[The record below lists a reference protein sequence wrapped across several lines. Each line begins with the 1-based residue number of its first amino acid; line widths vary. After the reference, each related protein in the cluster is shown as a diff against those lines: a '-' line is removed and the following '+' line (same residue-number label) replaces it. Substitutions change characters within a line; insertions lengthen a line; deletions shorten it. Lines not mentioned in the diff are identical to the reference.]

1 MNEQDRTR
9 DQDGLH
15 GQHGQHGQGRLM
27 YVDRLID
34 DVLRQRGAGTV
45 RQAAPASLP
54 ADEALVTELSALT
67 IMDWPADEAG
77 ERIAAR
83 VAFLAGPAGPASPA
97 ELAGLAQDG
106 PAMPRHG
113 RRHQIARARWWAA
126 AAVGAAAAALAAASV
141 LSGASQPGTVRH
153 GAAPP
158 VSRQSMRVVDATSF
172 PFRSVGSGHASFE
185 LTCVTSRV
193 CYAQGQPGA
202 PVQRTSDGGVTWR
215 PVAPLP
221 DHLGLSASALSCP
234 TTQTCAGLTGTAV
247 AGSLQLAITRDG
259 GAHWRIESLPAPPG
273 STGAAG
279 DQVSCGTAQAC
290 VVHLADNGP
299 GAILSTANGG
309 KTWTSASAIPAGAPT
324 SLWYLRCDSRGK
336 CIGLAPTGT
345 NTDAGIAAMRSAD
358 HGRTWAV
365 TGSVHL
371 PPAAIF
377 LVSCGDAL
385 HCMSVAG
392 DGQISTTSDGGVTWR
407 TSAGPV
413 PSSDIVTSVSC
424 ATGLACFVAAS
435 SMEDID
441 GNSHQQTYRLAVI
454 EATSDQGTTWT
465 PVSLPAVGG
474 APLAL
479 VYPLSCPSQ
488 AGCIGTA
495 GTARQDGNVREIISS
510 FPAAG

>member
-1 MNEQDRTR
+1 MNEQDRTH

-15 GQHGQHGQGRLM
+15 MPGRLM

-34 DVLRQRGAGTV
+34 DVLRQRGAGTI

-54 ADEALVTELSALT
+54 ADEALVAELSALT

-77 ERIAAR
+77 DRIAAR
-83 VAFLAGPAGPASPA
+83 VAFLASPA
-97 ELAGLAQDG
+97 ELTSPALDGSAQGRAAQDG

-113 RRHQIARARWWAA
+113 RRRQIAHSRWWAA
-126 AAVGAAAAALAAASV
+126 AAVGAAAAALVAASV
-141 LSGASQPGTVRH
+141 LSGGSQPGAVRH

-158 VSRQSMRVVDATSF
+158 VSRQSMRLVDATSS
-172 PFRSVGSGHASFE
+172 PFRSVGSGHSPFE

-193 CYAQGQPGA
+193 CYVHGQPGA
-202 PVQRTSDGGVTWR
+202 AVQRTSDGGLTWR
-215 PVAPLP
+215 PVAALP
-221 DHLGLSASALSCP
+221 DHLSLSASELSCP
-234 TTQTCAGLTGTAV
+234 TTHTCAGLPGTAV
-247 AGSLQLAITRDG
+247 SGSLRLAITRDG
-259 GAHWRIESLPAPPG
+259 GAHWRVESLPAPPG
-273 STGAAG
+273 STGAAI
-279 DQVSCGTAQAC
+279 DQVSWGTAQAC
-290 VVHLADNGP
+290 VVHLTDNGP
-299 GAILSTANGG
+299 GAVLSTTNGG
-309 KTWTSASAIPAGAPT
+309 KTWIPASVIPAGAPRF
-324 SLWYLRCDSRGK
+324 LYYLRCDSSGE

-345 NTDAGIAAMRSAD
+345 GSDGGMAAMRSAD
-358 HGRTWAV
+358 NGRTWAV

-385 HCMSVAG
+385 HCMSAAG

-407 TSAGPV
+407 TSDGPV
-413 PSSDIVTSVSC
+413 PSSDTVTSVSC

-474 APLAL
+474 SPLAL
-479 VYPLSCPSQ
+479 VYPLSCPTQ
-488 AGCIGTA
+488 AGCIGAA
-495 GTARQDGNVREIISS
+495 GTARQDGSVREIISS